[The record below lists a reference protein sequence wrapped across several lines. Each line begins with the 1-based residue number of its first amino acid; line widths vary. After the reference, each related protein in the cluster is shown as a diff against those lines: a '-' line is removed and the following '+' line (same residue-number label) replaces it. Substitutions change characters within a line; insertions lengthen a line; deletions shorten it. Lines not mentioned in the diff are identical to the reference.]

1 MSPTQISRP
10 PSVFS
15 ATSADTFVAE
25 PPYRGYPSK
34 DAYLAALREWVESKA
49 HYETGTQVMGFYGT
63 KTAEDVKLKADEY
76 KRKARREN
84 GRERPG
90 IRELNS
96 VPEESVAGAELS
108 KTERFKKMF
117 GRRRTV
123 A

>member
-1 MSPTQISRP
+1 
-10 PSVFS
+10 
-15 ATSADTFVAE
+15 
-25 PPYRGYPSK
+25 
-34 DAYLAALREWVESKA
+34 
-49 HYETGTQVMGFYGT
+49 MGFYGT
-63 KTAEDVKLKADEY
+63 TTAEDAKRKADEY
-76 KRKARREN
+76 KRKARPEN